1 MGLLKVESRLPNTPW
16 LSQSEVP
23 LLELSTADFKDIRGP
38 HLFGPGP
45 RGGGCLTWTL
55 KPLFLR
61 ENMCIRAFP
70 LSDTRNVGPE
80 QTAALLLPL
89 FLMWLLLCIFSGD

>member
-45 RGGGCLTWTL
+45 RGGGVPDVDLETL
-55 KPLFLR
+55 VPQG
-61 ENMCIRAFP
+61 EHVHPCFP
-70 LSDTRNVGPE
+70 S
-80 QTAALLLPL
+80 Q
-89 FLMWLLLCIFSGD
+89 